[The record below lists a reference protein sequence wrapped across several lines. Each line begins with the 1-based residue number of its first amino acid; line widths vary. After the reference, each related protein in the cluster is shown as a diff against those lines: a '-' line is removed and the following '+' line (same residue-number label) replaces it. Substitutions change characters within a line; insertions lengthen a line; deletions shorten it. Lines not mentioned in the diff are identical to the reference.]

1 MRLKKL
7 ISALCLSLL
16 CVLFVGCTDEK
27 KIDGKDKICNETNIE
42 NIFEFI
48 DFDTDKLNKLPYVY
62 SIPNELNFENSIY
75 SLVAETVD
83 CKLNYVIGH
92 IIKKD
97 YEDTYKLL
105 FPDLTPIICDKF
117 KDADP
122 SSDMLKIYSLEG
134 DTESEFIAVALPQ
147 KILLYKEILK

>member
-1 MRLKKL
+1 MKKL

-97 YEDTYKLL
+97 YEDTYQSFGTAWAQVKY
-105 FPDLTPIICDKF
+105 
-117 KDADP
+117 
-122 SSDMLKIYSLEG
+122 KIYENKDPANEVKG
-134 DTESEFIAVALPQ
+134 TFKITCDDTG
-147 KILLYKEILK
+147 KISDNG